1 MAIPA
6 WKEPS
11 KSDLYCSPWFGFFS
25 LWAGFTP
32 RSLCARHGDREILQ
46 ETQHL
51 EGGIVSD
58 IHVQN
63 GDFVES
69 GQPLLVLDA
78 TQPRASLEMAN
89 SEYIALKTMEAAD
102 RRTGRTGRG

>member
-1 MAIPA
+1 MPLLT
-6 WKEPS
+6 EQ
-11 KSDLYCSPWFGFFS
+11 
-25 LWAGFTP
+25 
-32 RSLCARHGDREILQ
+32 LCARHGDGEQ
-46 ETQHL
+46 KKTVQHL

-89 SEYIALKTMEAAD
+89 SEYIALKTAEA
-102 RRTGRTGRG
+102 R